1 MVTTKP
7 PAIEAHAKKTL
18 LKVTGMTCASC
29 VSRVE
34 AALHG
39 LKGVSEASVNLASE
53 KASVTYDPSQVS
65 IGDMIEAIKDAGYGV
80 DVETVTLPIR
90 GMTCASCVKRIEDAL
105 RKKEGV
111 LEASVNLATEKAA
124 VRLNPAETSV
134 ADIKKAIEDAGYSVP
149 AEAEKE
155 FVDREREARRGE
167 MAGLT
172 LSFILSG
179 AAAASIMV
187 LMFFGQ
193 YIPVISSLPHEWI
206 MYLSFALATPVQFW
220 IGWRFYK
227 GSYAALKHGTADMNV
242 LIAVGTSAAYFYSV
256 IATFAPQ
263 LVAIG
268 GEMPAMYYD
277 TSTMIIALILLGR
290 LLEARAKG
298 QTSEAIR
305 RLTGLRAKTAR
316 VTRDGH
322 EQDVPIEDVRV
333 GDVIVVRPG
342 EKIPVDGVV
351 TDGYSS
357 VDESMITGEPIP
369 ASKKAGDSVIGATI
383 NKTGSFRFRA
393 TKVGRDTM
401 LSQIIKMVEEAQG
414 TKAPIQRLAD
424 RVAAVFV
431 PIVIGLAILT
441 FLAWYFLGPQP
452 AFLMALLNFIS
463 VLIIACP
470 CAMGLAT
477 PTAIMVGT
485 GKGAQHGILIKGG
498 ESLENAYRIN
508 TIVLDKTGTITKG
521 EPSLVDVVP
530 MAGFTEQEVVRFAG
544 SAEKGSEH
552 PLGDA
557 IVKGARAREIPLSD
571 ATKFDAVPGK
581 GIVAEVDG
589 RIVMAGNAKLMEL
602 EDIPIDEMLK
612 AFERLSMEGKTP
624 IYVSVD
630 DRPAG
635 VVAVA
640 DTIKEGSKDAIAAF
654 RQMGIEAIMVTG
666 DNRRTAESIAG
677 QVGIDRV
684 MAEVLPQD
692 KAEAVKKLQAE
703 GKNVAMVGD
712 GINDAPALA
721 QANTGIAIG
730 TGTDVAIE
738 SSDITLMSGDLRSA
752 VTAIRLSKAT
762 IRTIRM
768 NLFWAFFYNIVGIP
782 IAAGILYPWF
792 HILLNPI
799 IAAAAMAF
807 SSVSVVSNS
816 LLLNRFKP

>member
-1 MVTTKP
+1 MVI
-7 PAIEAHAKKTL
+7 AEAPAKKTL
-18 LKVTGMTCASC
+18 LKITGMTCASC
-29 VSRVE
+29 VKRVE
-34 AALHG
+34 DALRG
-39 LKGVSEASVNLASE
+39 VKGVTEANVNLANE
-53 KASVTYDPSQVS
+53 KASVTYDPSQASVE
-65 IGDMIEAIKDAGYGV
+65 DMVGAVKDAGYGV
-80 DVETVTLPIR
+80 MTETVTLPVQ

-105 RKKEGV
+105 REKDGV
-111 LEASVNLATEKAA
+111 IDVSVNLATER
-124 VRLNPAETSV
+124 VT
-134 ADIKKAIEDAGYSVP
+134 IKYSPTEVTLPELKKTITDAGYKVI
-149 AEAEKE
+149 ETKTEKE
-155 FVDREREARRGE
+155 FVDTERAARQKE
-167 MAGLT
+167 MRDLT

-179 AAAASIMV
+179 AAAAVIMV
-187 LMFFGQ
+187 LMFFG
-193 YIPVISSLPHEWI
+193 SSLPVVKTWPMEWI
-206 MYLSFALATPVQFW
+206 TYISFILATPVQFI
-220 IGWRFYK
+220 IGWRFYR
-227 GSYAALKHGTADMNV
+227 GAWAALKHGTADMNV

-256 IATFAPQ
+256 VATFVPH
-263 LVAIG
+263 LVMVG
-268 GEMPAMYYD
+268 GKMPDTYYD

-316 VTRDGH
+316 IVRDGV
-322 EQDVPIEDVRV
+322 EEDVPVEDVKV
-333 GDVIVVRPG
+333 NDIIIVRPG

-351 TDGYSS
+351 TEGYSS

-369 ASKKAGDSVIGATI
+369 ASKKEGDNVIGATI
-383 NKTGSFRFRA
+383 NKTGSFKFKA
-393 TKVGRDTM
+393 TKVGRDTV

-424 RVAAVFV
+424 QVAAVFV
-431 PIVIGLAILT
+431 PVVIGLAILT
-441 FLAWYFLGPQP
+441 FLAWYFIGGQP
-452 AFLMALLNFIS
+452 LFALLNFIS

-485 GKGAQHGILIKGG
+485 GKGAQYGILIKGG
-498 ESLENAYRIN
+498 ESLENAYRID
-508 TIVLDKTGTITKG
+508 TIVLDKTGTITRG

-530 MAGFTEQEVVRFAG
+530 MEGFTGADVIRYAA

-552 PLGDA
+552 PLGEA
-557 IVKGARAREIPLSD
+557 IVKGAKARNIPLTN

-581 GIVAEVDG
+581 GIVAEAGG

-602 EDIPIDEMLK
+602 EEVPLEEMQK
-612 AFERLSMEGKTP
+612 AFERLSAEGKTP
-624 IYVSVD
+624 MYVSVD
-630 DRPAG
+630 EKPAG

-640 DTIKEGSKDAIAAF
+640 DTIKEGSAEAIAEF
-654 RQMGIEAIMVTG
+654 KKLGIETIMVTG
-666 DNRRTAESIAG
+666 DNRRTAESIAK

-692 KAEAVKKLQAE
+692 KAEVVRKLQAE
-703 GKNVAMVGD
+703 GRNVAMVGD

-730 TGTDVAIE
+730 TGTDIAIE
-738 SSDITLMSGDLRSA
+738 SSDITLMRGDLRSV

-768 NLFWAFFYNIVGIP
+768 NLFWAFIYNIIGIP
-782 IAAGILYPWF
+782 VAAGILYPWF

>member
-1 MVTTKP
+1 MVI
-7 PAIEAHAKKTL
+7 AEAPEKKTL
-18 LKVTGMTCASC
+18 LKITGMTCASC
-29 VSRVE
+29 VKRVE
-34 AALHG
+34 DALREQ
-39 LKGVSEASVNLASE
+39 KGVTEANVNLANE
-53 KASVTYDPSQVS
+53 KATVTYDPSQVS
-65 IGDMIEAIKDAGYGV
+65 VENMVSAVKDAGYGV
-80 DVETVTLPIR
+80 MVETVTLPVQ

-105 RKKEGV
+105 RGKDGV
-111 LEASVNLATEKAA
+111 IDVAVNLATER
-124 VRLNPAETSV
+124 VT
-134 ADIKKAIEDAGYSVP
+134 IKYSPTEVTLPELKKTITDAGYTVI
-149 AEAEKE
+149 ETKTEKE
-155 FVDREREARRGE
+155 FVDTERSARQKE
-167 MAGLT
+167 MRDLT

-179 AAAASIMV
+179 IASAVIMI
-187 LMFFGQ
+187 LMFFG
-193 YIPVISSLPHEWI
+193 SSLPVVKTWPMEWI
-206 MYLSFALATPVQFW
+206 TYISFILATPVQFI
-220 IGWRFYK
+220 IGWRFYR
-227 GSYAALKHGTADMNV
+227 GAWAALKHGTADMNV

-256 IATFAPQ
+256 VATFVPH
-263 LVAIG
+263 LVMVG
-268 GEMPAMYYD
+268 GRMPDTYYD

-316 VTRDGH
+316 VIRDH
-322 EQDVPIEDVRV
+322 TEEDIPVEDVKV
-333 GDVIVVRPG
+333 GDAILVRPG

-351 TDGYSS
+351 TEGYSS

-369 ASKKAGDSVIGATI
+369 SSKKEGDNVMGATI
-383 NKTGSFRFRA
+383 NKTGSFRFKA
-393 TKVGRDTM
+393 TKVGRDTV

-424 RVAAVFV
+424 QVAAVFV
-431 PIVIGLAILT
+431 PVVIGLAILT
-441 FLAWYFLGPQP
+441 FLAWYFIGGEPL
-452 AFLMALLNFIS
+452 FALLNFIS

-485 GKGAQHGILIKGG
+485 GKGAQYGILIKGG
-498 ESLENAYRIN
+498 ESLENAYRID

-530 MAGFTEQEVVRFAG
+530 MAGFTEADVIRYAA

-552 PLGDA
+552 PLGEA
-557 IVKGARAREIPLSD
+557 IVKGAKAGNIPLTG

-589 RIVMAGNAKLMEL
+589 HIVMAGNAKLMEL
-602 EDIPIDEMLK
+602 EEVPLEEMQK
-612 AFERLSMEGKTP
+612 AFERLSAEGKTP
-624 IYVSVD
+624 MYVSVD
-630 DRPAG
+630 EKPAG

-640 DTIKEGSKDAIAAF
+640 DTIKEGSMEAIAEF
-654 RQMGIEAIMVTG
+654 RRLGIEAIMVTG
-666 DNRRTAESIAG
+666 DNRRTAEAIAR

-692 KAEAVKKLQAE
+692 KAEVIKSLQAE
-703 GKNVAMVGD
+703 KKNVAMVGD

-721 QANTGIAIG
+721 QADTGIAIG

-738 SSDITLMSGDLRSA
+738 SSDITLMRGDLRSV

-768 NLFWAFFYNIVGIP
+768 NLFWAFFYNVIGIP